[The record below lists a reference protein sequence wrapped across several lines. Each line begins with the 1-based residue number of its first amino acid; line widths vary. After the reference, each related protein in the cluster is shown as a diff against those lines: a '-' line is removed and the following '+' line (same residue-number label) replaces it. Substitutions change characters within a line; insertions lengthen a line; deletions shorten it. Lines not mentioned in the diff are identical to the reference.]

1 MSYKV
6 REGVGTC
13 VRDVLSFV
21 ALLNTV
27 SVCIFMLC

>member
-6 REGVGTC
+6 RERVVTR

-27 SVCIFMLC
+27 SVHIFML